1 MAEVRYIPAKAALRE
16 RLPPQRAP
24 LTECEKRYR
33 QARAMGE
40 ELKIAKMRQELI
52 PRSLASKQAAF
63 LVLSIRAR
71 LLAIPSEL
79 KLDRELEEEL
89 TNKLRSAL
97 DELVD
102 FPERVSDPD
111 WMLKLR

>member
-24 LTECEKRYR
+24 LTESEKRYR
-33 QARAMGE
+33 AARAMGE

-52 PRSLASKQAAF
+52 PRELASKQASF
-63 LVLSIRAR
+63 LILSIRAR

-79 KLDRELEEEL
+79 GLEREVEERLTAGLRAALE
-89 TNKLRSAL
+89 
-97 DELVD
+97 ELVD